1 MQKEILMSNNIRI
14 LVVED
19 DENLASNIAT
29 FLSDF
34 SEVDIESDGLS
45 GKFAATENVYDLI
58 ILDIMLPEMNG
69 YDVLKNIRTDGINTP
84 VLILTAKAELDD
96 KVHGF
101 NLGADDYLTKPFHR
115 EELLVRV
122 KALLKR
128 SGALTDD
135 SIIKIN
141 NLEVNL
147 NNHEIL
153 ANRQKIELNGKEY
166 DLLVYLLQNKN
177 TILTKDQ
184 IFERI
189 WGFDSDTS
197 ITVVEVYMSNLRK
210 KLRPSGNDNL
220 IKTIR
225 NVGYIFQDENE
236 I

>member
-1 MQKEILMSNNIRI
+1 MSNNIRI

-128 SGALTDD
+128 SGSLTDD

-153 ANRQKIELNGKEY
+153 ANQQKIELNGKEY

>member
-1 MQKEILMSNNIRI
+1 MQNIRI

-19 DENLASNIAT
+19 DENLADNIAS

-34 SEVDIESDGLS
+34 AQVDIENDGLS
-45 GKFAATENVYDLI
+45 GKFAATEDVHDLI
-58 ILDIMLPEMNG
+58 ILDLMLPGMNG
-69 YDVLKNIRTDGINTP
+69 YDILKSIRADKINTP
-84 VLILTAKAELDD
+84 VLILTAKSELDD

-101 NLGADDYLTKPFHR
+101 DLGADDYLTKPFHR
-115 EELLVRV
+115 EELQARV

-128 SGALTDD
+128 SGSLADD
-135 SIIKIN
+135 SILKMN
-141 NLEVNL
+141 NIEVNL
-147 NNHEIL
+147 NNHEVNVENQEIT
-153 ANRQKIELNGKEY
+153 LNGKEY

-210 KLRPSGNDNL
+210 KLRPSKNDYL

-225 NVGYIFQDENE
+225 NVGYIFQNENQN
-236 I
+236 

>member
-1 MQKEILMSNNIRI
+1 MSNNIRI

-19 DENLASNIAT
+19 DENLADNIAT
-29 FLSDF
+29 FLADF
-34 SEVDIESDGLS
+34 SEVDIENDGLS
-45 GKFAATENVYDLI
+45 GKFAASEDVYDLI

-69 YDVLKNIRTDGINTP
+69 YDVLKSIRDEKISTP
-84 VLILTAKAELDD
+84 VLILTAKAEIDD
-96 KVHGF
+96 KIHGF

-115 EELLVRV
+115 EELLARV

-128 SGALTDD
+128 RGALADD
-135 SIIKIN
+135 STLKIR

-147 NNHEIL
+147 NNHKIVADNNEI
-153 ANRQKIELNGKEY
+153 ALNGKEY

-210 KLRPSGNDNL
+210 KLRPSKNDSL

-225 NVGYIFQDENE
+225 NVGYIFQDETE